1 MAVARICRLARNKT
15 LHAASKEA
23 ANLNGLAVFAVWPD
37 DGVDQRISLRFTAEI
52 DLTVLSLK
60 IRIIDD
66 RFIF

>member
-1 MAVARICRLARNKT
+1 MGVARICRLERNKT
-15 LHAASKEA
+15 LHATSKEA
-23 ANLNGLAVFAVWPD
+23 AKLNGLAVFAVWPD